1 MIAVAVIA
9 DAVAVF
15 LIAGMIALAELLE
28 NENKKRRNRK

>member
-1 MIAVAVIA
+1 MIAVAIIA

-28 NENKKRRNRK
+28 NKKKKRRNRR